1 MKPPRK
7 KEWDFSLA
15 GIVIQIFADFKDAG
29 ATYGGR
35 SEGWK
40 VLKGTTVFS
49 QAGSD
54 TKVLRRA

>member
-7 KEWDFSLA
+7 NEWDFSLA
-15 GIVIQIFADFKDAG
+15 GIVKIFADFRDAG

-40 VLKGTTVFS
+40 VLKKTTVFS

-54 TKVLRRA
+54 AKVLRRA